1 MNKSPFI
8 IGVAGGTGSGKTT
21 VTAAIV
27 RSLNNLDVVVVQH
40 DSYYRDNSQL
50 TLPKRE
56 KINYDHPDAL
66 ETALLVRHLKQ
77 LKSGKKTKIPAYD
90 FSTHTRKNKVMV
102 VRPAKAVIVEGIL
115 IYTDHKLRELID
127 MKIFVDTDDDLRFI
141 RRLRRDIQERNRSI
155 ESVIE
160 QYMKTVRPMHIE
172 FVEPSRRYADIIIP
186 EGHNPVAINM
196 VVSMIRERMLS
207 GVIKIDGKKQR
218 RKY

>member
-21 VTAAIV
+21 VTEAII
-27 RSLNNLDVVVVQH
+27 RSLNNQDVIVIQH
-40 DSYYRDNSQL
+40 DSYYRDNSHL
-50 TLPKRE
+50 TPSKRE

-66 ETALLVRHLKQ
+66 ETALLVRHLRQ
-77 LKSGKKTKIPAYD
+77 LQSGEKAEIPVYD

-115 IYTDHKLRELID
+115 IYTDRKLRELID
-127 MKIFVDTDDDLRFI
+127 IKIFVDTDDDLRFI
-141 RRLRRDIQERNRSI
+141 RRLRRDIKERNRSM

-172 FVEPSRRYADIIIP
+172 FVEPSRRYSDIIIP

-196 VVSMIRERMLS
+196 VVSMIRD
-207 GVIKIDGKKQR
+207 KILAGTKHNQAQ
-218 RKY
+218 